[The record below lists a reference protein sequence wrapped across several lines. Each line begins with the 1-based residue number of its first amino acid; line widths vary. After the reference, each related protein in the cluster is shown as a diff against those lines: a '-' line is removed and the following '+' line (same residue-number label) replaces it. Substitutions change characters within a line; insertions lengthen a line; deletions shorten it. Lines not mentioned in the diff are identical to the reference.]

1 MIGRAMNPK
10 YTVYEDGEISVG
22 LFAEDAKADQKHL
35 LHLGVRWLR
44 PKAYKGKDGKPVET
58 TNIMG
63 GETQWFLLPHSFGVA
78 VGRTLIEQK
87 VANGLEGYFNEQ
99 AFRRMVSWAVEMG
112 ELSDGMCY

>member
-1 MIGRAMNPK
+1 MNPL
-10 YTVYEDGEISVG
+10 YTVYDDGEISVA
-22 LFAEDAKADQKHL
+22 LFAEDAEADQMHL

-44 PKAYKGKDGKPVET
+44 PKAYKRKDGQPVET

-87 VANGLEGYFNEQ
+87 VADCGLGRYFNEK
-99 AFRRMVSWAVEMG
+99 AFSRMVSWLVEME
-112 ELSDGMCY
+112 ELTDAMCY